1 VQLSDVPVG
10 KWPPISILLL
20 FGATPLTTAISRI
33 TSRSAG
39 LLHFDT
45 REEKIACEKSGGC
58 PDREAVE
65 PDLTLAAAIEETAP
79 IAGAVANLR
88 PPPFQRVRSLI

>member
-1 VQLSDVPVG
+1 LS
-10 KWPPISILLL
+10 
-20 FGATPLTTAISRI
+20 SRY
-33 TSRSAG
+33 RHHDDEDADHHEREAD
-39 LLHFDT
+39 HFDT

-79 IAGAVANLR
+79 IAGAVAKLR